1 MLEELCRALSAW
13 DLMPVSAG
21 TLMELKVWVEGVQR
35 VVCGVTEDTS
45 CQQVVI
51 ALAQA
56 IGQTGRYVLIQSF
69 QGSERQLMPT
79 ECPVQLLTACGQ
91 SARDIQFILRRTG
104 HTAPENPSPGLAHA
118 RPKKSLTFSGGAP
131 EPSQREK
138 WKSRGAKAGPPT
150 KEDLVQLIQ
159 RQQRQLRELADRHSA
174 FVPETA
180 SRRLPREQEEEAA
193 RGAEEDEEEGY
204 WERELQAERW
214 RERELLSRLEEL
226 KGKMKEVAENLLGT
240 GHRAQLLGREIT
252 QEGERARAKQLA
264 EQNSTRVAIGNVQAH
279 IQSVD
284 EENQQLQRSLL
295 AMEQALEEA
304 ELRLQAKGLEL
315 EELNKELRQCNLQ
328 QFIQQT
334 GSGGGHS
341 RNEEGPHSP
350 PTSVGEL
357 DFMTRPTSR
366 HFLGNP
372 RNLQNPVVSSLNPE
386 GVFV

>member
-1 MLEELCRALSAW
+1 
-13 DLMPVSAG
+13 MPVSAS

-35 VVCGVTEDTS
+35 VVCGVTEDTN

-104 HTAPENPSPGLAHA
+104 HTAPENPSPGLAHS
-118 RPKKSLTFSGGAP
+118 RPKKSLTFTGGAP
-131 EPSQREK
+131 DRSQREK
-138 WKSRGAKAGPPT
+138 WKSRGAEAGPPA

-159 RQQRQLRELADRHSA
+159 RQQRQLRELAERHGA
-174 FVPETA
+174 CLAETA
-180 SRRLPREQEEEAA
+180 SRRQPRESEEGAA
-193 RGAEEDEEEGY
+193 RRTEEGDEEEEEGY

-226 KGKMKEVAENLLGT
+226 KGNMQEVAESLLGM
-240 GHRAQLLGREIT
+240 GHRAQLLGREIK
-252 QEGERARAKQLA
+252 QEGERARAAQLA
-264 EQNSTRVAIGNVQAH
+264 DQNSTRVAIGRVRAD
-279 IQSVD
+279 IQGVD

-295 AMEQALEEA
+295 MVEQALQEA

-328 QFIQQT
+328 HFIQQT
-334 GSGGGHS
+334 GSGGGHG
-341 RNEEGPHSP
+341 RTEEGLPAQGPCPPSSP
-350 PTSVGEL
+350 GEL
-357 DFMTRPTSR
+357 DSTARTTSR